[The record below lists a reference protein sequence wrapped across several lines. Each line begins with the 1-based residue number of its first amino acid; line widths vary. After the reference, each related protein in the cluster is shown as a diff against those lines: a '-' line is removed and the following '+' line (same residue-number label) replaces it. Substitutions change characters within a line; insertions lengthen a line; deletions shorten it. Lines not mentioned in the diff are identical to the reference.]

1 MSAGASRPS
10 ALSIAAIA
18 ISAVAIAIAAVSIS
32 LSRPAPSPEPAEVEG
47 QEREFYIFSE
57 VEESIEEEALG
68 IPPDQFSLQEIV
80 VNKGDKVTIHFYNL
94 EPEETEEKH
103 SFTMYEPYEMHHDVE
118 AGRSAVITLVAN
130 ESGIFEYQCV
140 YHIPTMKGN
149 LVVLE

>member
-18 ISAVAIAIAAVSIS
+18 IAAIAIAVAGLS
-32 LSRPAPSPEPAEVEG
+32 LARPAPSPEPEVEG

-68 IPPDQFSLQEIV
+68 IPPDLFSVQEIV

-94 EPEETEEKH
+94 EPEETQEKH

-118 AGRSAVITLVAN
+118 AGRNAVIAFEAN

-140 YHIPTMKGN
+140 YHIPTMSGN

>member
-18 ISAVAIAIAAVSIS
+18 IAAVAIAVASIS
-32 LSRPAPSPEPAEVEG
+32 LARPAPSPEPAEVEG

-57 VEESIEEEALG
+57 VEESIDEEALG
-68 IPPDQFSLQEIV
+68 IPPDLFSLQEIV
-80 VNKGDKVTIHFYNL
+80 VDKGDRVTVYFYNL
-94 EPEETEEKH
+94 EPEETQEKH

-118 AGRSAVITLVAN
+118 AGRSAVITFEAN
-130 ESGIFEYQCV
+130 EAGIFEYQCI